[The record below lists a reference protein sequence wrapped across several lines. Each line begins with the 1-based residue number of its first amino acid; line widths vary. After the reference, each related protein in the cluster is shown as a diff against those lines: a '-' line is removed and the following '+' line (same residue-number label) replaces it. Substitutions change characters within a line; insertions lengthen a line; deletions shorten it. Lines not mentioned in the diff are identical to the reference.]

1 MSGNSLTMQNSV
13 LTIFLAVNAVAI
25 FCAVN
30 PWFQG
35 WQNAG
40 IVLLVVEAVFLLLI
54 GLPSVFYQMI
64 WKKKTLKQSLNDSVK
79 YVLDLVSYFT

>member
-1 MSGNSLTMQNSV
+1 MNNSV
-13 LTIFLAVNAVAI
+13 LTIFLVVNAVAI

-30 PWFQG
+30 PWFQD

-40 IVLLVVEAVFLLLI
+40 IVVLVTEAAFLLLI

-64 WKKKTLKQSLNDSVK
+64 RKKKTFKQSLNDSVK
-79 YVLDLVSYFT
+79 SVLDLVSYFT